1 MKIGAMLVRDGRLT
15 PAQVESAVTQQ
26 ARVGARL
33 GTVLIEMRLIDA
45 DTLTVYLGLDLG
57 IPIATRA
64 ALERAKRAAVR
75 LLSPELAERFLCVP
89 LVVQD
94 RQLVVAMRDPHD
106 LLALDELATST
117 GYRIIPRVA
126 PEARLYYFLERYYGV
141 PRPERYRVLGDLA
154 IAGMPRGGD
163 FVEPPP
169 PPLPG
174 LPPQVKNP
182 IPAPG
187 TPPPL
192 RPAPPP
198 EEDDDLARELDAADE
213 APAEAAPV
221 RRPAPPPPPAA
232 ALAPEPPEEPTV
244 EILTLDA
251 AVRRI
256 DAATTRSEI
265 ADAIISFA
273 RGLFDVA
280 ALLVVRDELAFGWK
294 GFGRGLDLDRLETL
308 LVPLEPTSLFK
319 AAIEAGDVQA
329 ASPAPNALHSHLWKI
344 LKAQPPREAVVAPI
358 RIKERVVNLLYGH
371 SDGDRTLAENESA
384 QLRRLVETAAAG
396 YVRLIALSKQAGV

>member
-1 MKIGAMLVRDGRLT
+1 MLVRDGRLSH
-15 PAQVESAVTQQ
+15 AQVDSAIAQQ

-75 LLSPELAERFLCVP
+75 VVAPELAERFLCVP

-126 PEARLYYFLERYYGV
+126 PEARLFYFLERYYGI
-141 PRPERYRVLGDLA
+141 PRPERFRLLGDLA
-154 IAGMPRGGD
+154 IAGSPRGVD
-163 FVEPPP
+163 YVEPPP

-174 LPPQVKNP
+174 LPPQMRNP
-182 IPAPG
+182 IPAPSA
-187 TPPPL
+187 PPPL
-192 RPAPPP
+192 RAAPPP
-198 EEDDDLARELDAADE
+198 AEDDELARELEAAQE

-221 RRPAPPPPPAA
+221 RRPTRPPPPPTAA
-232 ALAPEPPEEPTV
+232 PSPPPEEATV
-244 EILTLDA
+244 EILALPA
-251 AVRRI
+251 AIRRI
-256 DAATTRSEI
+256 EAATTRSEI
-265 ADAIISFA
+265 ADALMSFS

-308 LVPLEPTSLFK
+308 LVPIEQSPLFK
-319 AAIEAGDVQA
+319 GAVEDGKVHAGAPTTNSLHAHLYKVLK
-329 ASPAPNALHSHLWKI
+329 SPAPKHA
-344 LKAQPPREAVVAPI
+344 AVAPI

-371 SDGDRTLAENESA
+371 SDGDRALGEAELA
-384 QLRRLVETAAAG
+384 QLTQIVESAAAG
-396 YVRLIALSKQAGV
+396 YVRLIALSKQSTA